1 MYKKAKK
8 EITNL
13 FEDGMSLFLFFCV
26 FKREMLIWEAVL
38 QNVNFQVQTEHLVC
52 RMLRD

>member
-13 FEDGMSLFLFFCV
+13 FEDGMSLFCV

-38 QNVNFQVQTEHLVC
+38 QNVNFQV
-52 RMLRD
+52 